1 MTGWVDPIET
11 VLTIVF
17 VGYMVLGMVL
27 GMVFGPIGI
36 QAVDNWLRLRKY
48 GFYETKKYRYTRVK
62 KE

>member
-1 MTGWVDPIET
+1 MTGWIDPIET

-17 VGYMVLGMVL
+17 VGYMVLGMV
-27 GMVFGPIGI
+27 FGPIG
-36 QAVDNWLRLRKY
+36 VKVFYNWLRLRKY

>member
-1 MTGWVDPIET
+1 MTGSGWGDPIET

-17 VGYMVLGMVL
+17 LGYMVL
-27 GMVFGPIGI
+27 GMVFGPVGI
-36 QAVDNWLRLRKY
+36 QSLYNWFRLRKY

>member
-17 VGYMVLGMVL
+17 LGYMVL
-27 GMVFGPIGI
+27 GMVFGPVGI
-36 QAVDNWLRLRKY
+36 QSLYNWFRLRKY
-48 GFYETKKYRYTRVK
+48 GFYETKKYRYTWVK

>member
-1 MTGWVDPIET
+1 MTGWIDPMEM

-17 VGYMVLGMVL
+17 IGYMVL
-27 GMVFGPIGI
+27 GMVFGPIG
-36 QAVDNWLRLRKY
+36 VHMVYDMYRLRKY